1 VSRKRSD
8 EPHASTWLRHFG
20 LTSVPF
26 DKDIDDDELWL
37 PESKQALVDDLV
49 EAVEARQHA
58 LLVGEPGVG
67 KTCTLR
73 ALRRRLP
80 ESGYRL
86 TYCHNASLGRRDFYR
101 QLCVALGLSS
111 RASAAG
117 LFHLVSTHVQEL
129 GRERVH
135 PVLLLDEAHLL
146 HHDVLAHLH
155 VLANYQWDQ
164 KPLLSLVLVGLP
176 ELWNHLALGRN
187 RSLWTRIH
195 CRRSIE
201 GAAVADTS
209 EYVSYR
215 LARAGTNKP
224 LLSSDALT
232 ILHQATQG
240 QLRDIDRLVGNALRQ
255 AARRKL
261 AQVDR
266 ALLEQVLERD
276 QQPGWS

>member
-1 VSRKRSD
+1 MNRPRKTD
-8 EPHASTWLRHFG
+8 PHESTWLRHFG
-20 LTSVPF
+20 MTGVPF
-26 DKDIDDDELWL
+26 GKDIDDDDLWL
-37 PESKQALVDDLV
+37 PASKQALVDDLV
-49 EAVEARQHA
+49 EAVEERQHA

-101 QLCVALGLSS
+101 QLCLALGLSS

-117 LFHLVSTHVQEL
+117 LFHLVSAHVQEL

-146 HHDVLAHLH
+146 HPDVLAHLH

-176 ELWNHLALGRN
+176 KLWNQLSMGRN

-195 CRRSIE
+195 CRRSLE
-201 GAAVADTS
+201 GAAVGDTS
-209 EYVSYR
+209 EYVSHR
-215 LARAGTNKP
+215 LAQAGTNKP
-224 LLSSDALT
+224 LLTSDALT
-232 ILHQATQG
+232 ILHEATQG
-240 QLRDIDRLVGNALRQ
+240 QLRDIDRIVGNALRQ

-261 AQVDR
+261 PQVDR